1 MLTTSAKF
9 TISDNEVTRDIIV
22 TPLFLQN
29 HKEPWQ
35 PNEIYELQQVID
47 ADTQPKDIGKIIVD
61 EHMDWHYEGEHEISD
76 DEVQQIAQFV
86 LSQI

>member
-1 MLTTSAKF
+1 MLTTSATF
-9 TISDNEVTRDIIV
+9 TISIDGTSRDIVI

-35 PNEIYELQQVID
+35 PNEIYGLSQITDPGNE
-47 ADTQPKDIGKIIVD
+47 PEDIGKLIVD
-61 EHMDWHYEGEHEISD
+61 DHMNWHYEGENKVSD
-76 DEVQQIAQFV
+76 EEVDQIARFV

>member
-1 MLTTSAKF
+1 MLTKSANF
-9 TISDNEVTRDIIV
+9 TIDNEGQKRDLMI

-35 PNEIYELQQVID
+35 PNEIYELLQIVD
-47 ADTQPKDIGKIIVD
+47 ANAEPKDIGKIIVD
-61 EHMDWHYEGEHEISD
+61 EDMNWRYEGEHEISD
-76 DEVQQIAQFV
+76 DEVQQIAKFV